1 MHQKLN
7 WKDFQNK
14 NKLESVLLHDI
25 LSIANNA
32 ISENGSFKIV
42 MAGGST
48 PEKLY
53 RSFLNVPNQNFSD
66 WELYIG
72 DERCL
77 SEDSKD
83 RNSHMIKRSFIDHLP
98 EDTKPKFFPINSEKG
113 SQEASSEYN
122 VVIDRIDR
130 FDLVLLGLGEDG
142 HTASLFP
149 GQQWDNQLNVVAV
162 SNAPKPP
169 SDRVSMTPKAFLKAE
184 KIFFIVTGHGKKDAV
199 SVWKAGDG
207 IPASKILSENL
218 IDVYCNLD

>member
-7 WKDFQNK
+7 WKDFQDK
-14 NKLESVLLHDI
+14 NQLESILLQDI
-25 LSIANNA
+25 LNIAKNA

-48 PEKLY
+48 PERLY
-53 RSFLNVPNQNFSD
+53 KSFLDVHNQNFSD
-66 WELYIG
+66 WELYVG

-77 SEDSKD
+77 PVDSKD

-98 EDTKPKFFPINSEKG
+98 DDSKPKFLPINSEKG

-122 VVIDRIDR
+122 SVIDKIDQ

-149 GQQWDNQLNVVAV
+149 GHQWDNQFNAVAV

-184 KIFFIVTGHGKKDAV
+184 KIFFIVTGHGKRDAV
-199 SVWKAGDG
+199 NAWKEGEG
-207 IPASKILSENL
+207 IPASKIMSENL

>member
-7 WKDFQNK
+7 WKDFQDK
-14 NKLESVLLHDI
+14 NQLESILLQDI
-25 LSIANNA
+25 LNIAKNA

-53 RSFLNVPNQNFSD
+53 KSFLDVHNQNFSD
-66 WELYIG
+66 WELYVG

-77 SEDSKD
+77 PVDSKD

-98 EDTKPKFFPINSEKG
+98 DVSKPKFFPINTEKG

-122 VVIDRIDR
+122 SIIDNIDQ

-149 GQQWDNQLNVVAV
+149 GHQWDNQLNAVAV

-169 SDRVSMTPKAFLKAE
+169 SDRVSMTPKAFLKAD

-199 SVWKAGDG
+199 NAWKEGEG
-207 IPASKILSENL
+207 IPASKIMSENL

>member
-7 WKDFQNK
+7 WKEFQDK
-14 NKLESVLLHDI
+14 NQLESIILQDI

-32 ISENGSFKIV
+32 VRKNGSFKIV

-48 PEKLY
+48 PENLY
-53 RSFLNVPNQNFSD
+53 KSFLDVRNQNFSD
-66 WELYIG
+66 WELYVG

-77 SEDSKD
+77 PVDSKD
-83 RNSHMIKRSFIDHLP
+83 RNSHMIKRSFIDDLP
-98 EDTKPKFFPINSEKG
+98 DDSKPKFFPINTEKG
-113 SQEASSEYN
+113 PQEASSEYN
-122 VVIDRIDR
+122 SIIDNIEQ

-149 GQQWDNQLNVVAV
+149 GHQWDNQLDVVAV

-169 SDRVSMTPKAFLKAE
+169 LDRVSMTPKAFLKAD

-199 SVWKAGDG
+199 KAWKEGEG
-207 IPASKILSENL
+207 IPASKIMSENL

>member
-7 WKDFQNK
+7 WKEFQDK
-14 NKLESVLLHDI
+14 NQLESIILQDI

-32 ISENGSFKIV
+32 VRKNGSFKIV

-48 PEKLY
+48 PENLY
-53 RSFLNVPNQNFSD
+53 KSFLDVRNQNFSD
-66 WELYIG
+66 WELYVG

-77 SEDSKD
+77 PVDSKD
-83 RNSHMIKRSFIDHLP
+83 RNSHMIKRSFIDDLP
-98 EDTKPKFFPINSEKG
+98 DDSKPKFFPINTEKG

-122 VVIDRIDR
+122 SIIDNIDQ

-149 GQQWDNQLNVVAV
+149 GHQWDNQLNAVAV
-162 SNAPKPP
+162 TNAPKPP
-169 SDRVSMTPKAFLKAE
+169 SDRVSMTPKAFLKAD

-199 SVWKAGDG
+199 KAWKEGEG
-207 IPASKILSENL
+207 IPASKIMSENL

>member
-7 WKDFQNK
+7 WKDFQDK
-14 NKLESVLLHDI
+14 NQLESILLQDI
-25 LSIANNA
+25 LNIAKNA

-53 RSFLNVPNQNFSD
+53 KSFLDVHNQNFSD
-66 WELYIG
+66 WELYVG

-77 SEDSKD
+77 PVDSED

-98 EDTKPKFFPINSEKG
+98 DDLKPKFFPINTEKG

-122 VVIDRIDR
+122 SIIDNIDQ

-149 GQQWDNQLNVVAV
+149 GQHWDKQLNAVAV

-169 SDRVSMTPKAFLKAE
+169 SDRVSMTPKAFLKAD

-199 SVWKAGDG
+199 NAWKEGMG
-207 IPASKILSENL
+207 IPASKIMSENL

>member
-7 WKDFQNK
+7 CKDFQDK
-14 NKLESVLLHDI
+14 NQLESILLQDI
-25 LSIANNA
+25 LNIAKNA

-53 RSFLNVPNQNFSD
+53 KSFLDVRNQNFSD
-66 WELYIG
+66 WELYVG
-72 DERCL
+72 NERCL
-77 SEDSKD
+77 PVDSED

-98 EDTKPKFFPINSEKG
+98 DVSKPKFFPINTEKG

-122 VVIDRIDR
+122 SIIDNIDQ

-149 GQQWDNQLNVVAV
+149 GQQWDNQLNAVAV

-169 SDRVSMTPKAFLKAE
+169 SDRVSMTPKAFLKAD

-199 SVWKAGDG
+199 NAWKEGED
-207 IPASKILSENL
+207 IPASKIMSENI

>member
-7 WKDFQNK
+7 WKDFQDK
-14 NKLESVLLHDI
+14 NQLESILLQDI
-25 LSIANNA
+25 LNIAKNA

-53 RSFLNVPNQNFSD
+53 KSFLDVRNQNFSD
-66 WELYIG
+66 WELYVG

-77 SEDSKD
+77 PVDSED
-83 RNSHMIKRSFIDHLP
+83 RNSHMIKRSFIDRLP
-98 EDTKPKFFPINSEKG
+98 DDSKPKFFPINTEKG

-122 VVIDRIDR
+122 IIIDNIDQ

-149 GQQWDNQLNVVAV
+149 GQQWDNQFNAVAV

-169 SDRVSMTPKAFLKAE
+169 SDRVSMTPKAFLKAD
-184 KIFFIVTGHGKKDAV
+184 KIFFIVTGHGKKDAINA
-199 SVWKAGDG
+199 WKEGEG
-207 IPASKILSENL
+207 IPASKIMSENL

>member
-14 NKLESVLLHDI
+14 NKLESILLHDI

>member
-7 WKDFQNK
+7 WKDFQDK
-14 NKLESVLLHDI
+14 NQLESILLQDI
-25 LSIANNA
+25 LNIAKNA

-53 RSFLNVPNQNFSD
+53 KSFLDVHNQNFSD
-66 WELYIG
+66 WELYVG

-77 SEDSKD
+77 PVDSED

-98 EDTKPKFFPINSEKG
+98 DDSKPKFFPINTEKG

-122 VVIDRIDR
+122 SIIDNIDQ

-149 GQQWDNQLNVVAV
+149 GHQWDNQLHAVAV

-169 SDRVSMTPKAFLKAE
+169 SDRVSMTPKAFLKAD

-199 SVWKAGDG
+199 NAWKEGEG
-207 IPASKILSENL
+207 IPASKIMSENL

>member
-7 WKDFQNK
+7 WKDFQDK
-14 NKLESVLLHDI
+14 NQLESILLQDI
-25 LSIANNA
+25 LNIAKNA

-53 RSFLNVPNQNFSD
+53 KSFLDVRNQNFSD
-66 WELYIG
+66 WELYVG

-77 SEDSKD
+77 PVDSKD

-98 EDTKPKFFPINSEKG
+98 DYSKPKFFPINTEKG

-122 VVIDRIDR
+122 SIIDNIDQ

-149 GQQWDNQLNVVAV
+149 GHQWDNQLNAVAV

-169 SDRVSMTPKAFLKAE
+169 SDRVSMTPKAFLKAD

-199 SVWKAGDG
+199 KAWKEGED
-207 IPASKILSENL
+207 IPASKIMSENL

>member
-7 WKDFQNK
+7 WKDFQDK
-14 NKLESVLLHDI
+14 NQLESILLQDI
-25 LSIANNA
+25 LNIAKNA

-53 RSFLNVPNQNFSD
+53 KSFLDVHNQNFSD
-66 WELYIG
+66 WELYVG

-77 SEDSKD
+77 PVDSED

-98 EDTKPKFFPINSEKG
+98 DDLKPKFFPINTEKG

-122 VVIDRIDR
+122 SIIDNIDQ

-149 GQQWDNQLNVVAV
+149 GHQWDNQLNAVAV

-169 SDRVSMTPKAFLKAE
+169 SDRVSMTPKAFLKAD

-199 SVWKAGDG
+199 NAWKEGEG
-207 IPASKILSENL
+207 IPASKIMSENL

>member
-7 WKDFQNK
+7 WKDFQDK
-14 NKLESVLLHDI
+14 NQLESILLQDI
-25 LSIANNA
+25 LNIAKNA

-53 RSFLNVPNQNFSD
+53 KSFLDVRNQNFSD
-66 WELYIG
+66 WELYVG

-77 SEDSKD
+77 PVDSKD
-83 RNSHMIKRSFIDHLP
+83 RNSHMIKRSFIDDLP
-98 EDTKPKFFPINSEKG
+98 DDSKPKFFPINTEKG

-122 VVIDRIDR
+122 SIIDNIDQ

-149 GQQWDNQLNVVAV
+149 GHQWDNQLNAVAV
-162 SNAPKPP
+162 TNAPKPP
-169 SDRVSMTPKAFLKAE
+169 SDRVSMTPKAFLKAD

-199 SVWKAGDG
+199 NAWKEGEG
-207 IPASKILSENL
+207 IPASKIMSENL

>member
-7 WKDFQNK
+7 WKDFQDK
-14 NKLESVLLHDI
+14 NQLESILLQDI
-25 LSIANNA
+25 LNIAKNA

-53 RSFLNVPNQNFSD
+53 KSFLDVHNQNFSD
-66 WELYIG
+66 WELYVG

-77 SEDSKD
+77 PVDSED

-98 EDTKPKFFPINSEKG
+98 DVSKPKFFPINTEKG

-122 VVIDRIDR
+122 IIIDNIDQ

-149 GQQWDNQLNVVAV
+149 GQQWGNQLNAVAV

-169 SDRVSMTPKAFLKAE
+169 SDRVSMTPKAFLKAD

-199 SVWKAGDG
+199 NAWKEGED
-207 IPASKILSENL
+207 IPASKIMSENL

>member
-7 WKDFQNK
+7 WKDFQDK
-14 NKLESVLLHDI
+14 NQLESILLQDI
-25 LSIANNA
+25 LNIAKNA

-53 RSFLNVPNQNFSD
+53 KSFLDVRNQNFSA
-66 WELYIG
+66 WELYVG

-77 SEDSKD
+77 PVDSKD
-83 RNSHMIKRSFIDHLP
+83 RNSHMIKRSFIDHLS
-98 EDTKPKFFPINSEKG
+98 DDSKPKFFPINTEKG

-122 VVIDRIDR
+122 SIIDNIDQ

-149 GQQWDNQLNVVAV
+149 GHQWDNKLSAVAV

-169 SDRVSMTPKAFLKAE
+169 SDRVSMTPKAFLKAD

-199 SVWKAGDG
+199 NAWKEGEG
-207 IPASKILSENL
+207 IPASKIMSENL

>member
-14 NKLESVLLHDI
+14 NKLESILLQDI

-32 ISENGSFKIV
+32 VSENGRFKII

-53 RSFLNVPNQNFSD
+53 RSFLNVVNQNFSD

-77 SEDSKD
+77 PVDSKD
-83 RNSHMIKRSFIDHLP
+83 RNSHMIKRSFFDHLP
-98 EDTKPKFFPINSEKG
+98 EDSKPKFFPINTEKG

-122 VVIDRIDR
+122 IVIDRIDR

-199 SVWKAGDG
+199 SAWKAGDD